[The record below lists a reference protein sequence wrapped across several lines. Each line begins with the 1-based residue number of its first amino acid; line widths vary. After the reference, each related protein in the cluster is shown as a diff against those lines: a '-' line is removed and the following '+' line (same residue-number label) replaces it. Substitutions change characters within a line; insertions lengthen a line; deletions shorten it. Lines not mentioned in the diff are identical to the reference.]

1 MSKKFDDHKKAADV
15 DPARRG
21 ALAKLGLSVFA
32 VYAAPMVLNLNKAA
46 AKDGVEDDGPNSSP
60 NASPNASPNSSPN
73 ASPNSSP
80 DNDPDASPP

>member
-1 MSKKFDDHKKAADV
+1 MSRKIDDRGKTADV

-32 VYAAPMVLNLNKAA
+32 VYAAPMVLNLNQAA
-46 AKDGVEDDGPNSSP
+46 AKDGGEGEGPNS
-60 NASPNASPNSSPN
+60 SPNASPNSSPN

-80 DNDPDASPP
+80 DSDPDASPP